1 MNVDTT
7 WEWDTVI
14 VVCQKMVYVPNVGMM
29 QRRTAMSKCLC
40 DYHDDWYEMK
50 SCPFHEPH
58 KDANNGRRCEFWN
71 METGEC
77 YSDDKF
83 DIMDWEPSDEST

>member
-1 MNVDTT
+1 
-7 WEWDTVI
+7 
-14 VVCQKMVYVPNVGMM
+14 
-29 QRRTAMSKCLC
+29 
-40 DYHDDWYEMK
+40 MK

-58 KDANNGRRCEFWN
+58 KDANTGRRCEFWN

-83 DIMDWEPSDEST
+83 DIMDWEPSDERA

>member
-1 MNVDTT
+1 
-7 WEWDTVI
+7 
-14 VVCQKMVYVPNVGMM
+14 
-29 QRRTAMSKCLC
+29 MSKCLC

-83 DIMDWEPSDEST
+83 DIMDWEPSDEKTI